1 MGTYLVIALRNLALA
16 RRRSLL
22 LAAALALVAMFLVLL
37 MSLSQGLRDT
47 VVYTS
52 TLLSSGHVNIAGF
65 YKAKPDDAFPII
77 SGRERL
83 REIGAAA
90 PGVVRVTDRGRGWA
104 KLVSESGSLQT
115 GLVGIDVREEKE
127 LFQNL
132 QLAPQSEYR
141 TGGEPR
147 VVGDVQRLREPNT
160 ALIFVGQAK
169 RLGVDVGDSIT
180 ITVESFGGLANTGEL
195 TVVAVARDMGFMTNW
210 NVFMPK
216 EAINDLYRLNAD
228 VTGSVMLYLDD
239 IHKVPL
245 VMEHLRQSL
254 SSQGYALMEPEAQ
267 PFWAKFETVSA
278 EDWTG
283 QKIDLTTWE
292 DETSHMKWML
302 SALDTIAF
310 LLTSVLLGIIVVGI
324 MNAMWIAVR
333 ERTQE
338 IGTLRA
344 IGMRRSR
351 VLLMFMTEATVLGL
365 VATTVGVSLGALLA
379 SGLNALKISIGMDA
393 MRAILM
399 SDTLRLSV
407 SAGQVVG
414 PIIAFTLVA
423 MLAALWPALR
433 AARLQP
439 VTAIHKIG

>member
-1 MGTYLVIALRNLALA
+1 MGTYFVIALRNLALA

-47 VVYTS
+47 MVHTA
-52 TLLSSGHVNIAGF
+52 TLLSSGHINIAGF

-83 REIGAAA
+83 RGIGAAA
-90 PGVVRVTDRGRGWA
+90 PGVVRVIDRGRGWA

-115 GLVGIDVREEKE
+115 GLVGIDVAEEKD
-127 LFQNL
+127 LFDNL
-132 QLAPQSEYR
+132 QLAPQSDYKK
-141 TGGEPR
+141 GGEAR
-147 VVGDVQRLREPNT
+147 VLGDVQRLREPNT

-180 ITVESFGGLANTGEL
+180 VSVESFGGLANTGEL
-195 TVVAVARDMGFMTNW
+195 TVVAVARDMGFMTHW
-210 NVFMPK
+210 NVFTPK
-216 EAINDLYRLNAD
+216 AAINDLYRLNSD
-228 VTGSVMLYLDD
+228 VTGAVMVYLED
-239 IHKVPL
+239 IETAPQ
-245 VMEHLRQSL
+245 VMEHLRQTL
-254 SSQGYALMEPEAQ
+254 SAQGYLLMEPEAQ

-283 QKIDLTTWE
+283 QKIDLTTWQ
-292 DETSHMKWML
+292 DETSYMKWML

-310 LLTSVLLGIIVVGI
+310 LLTAVLLGIIVVGI

-344 IGMRRSR
+344 IGMR
-351 VLLMFMTEATVLGL
+351 
-365 VATTVGVSLGALLA
+365 
-379 SGLNALKISIGMDA
+379 
-393 MRAILM
+393 
-399 SDTLRLSV
+399 
-407 SAGQVVG
+407 
-414 PIIAFTLVA
+414 
-423 MLAALWPALR
+423 
-433 AARLQP
+433 
-439 VTAIHKIG
+439 